1 MIQSRIWK
9 RISCAKRSVLSML
22 RTSASVTLIMS
33 SSSNHAVSV
42 LPIAFILNSCVVSIF
57 ASMKS
62 PLCNGVYGNMCWAQ
76 RQASLNGS
84 SISELGR
91 IILPKVTMSY
101 PQKLNILP
109 RMVKVILQM
118 GQRYEH
124 WDGEG
129 YPGYPSGSNLIT
141 YQVTSAVSNF
151 LRPYGL

>member
-1 MIQSRIWK
+1 
-9 RISCAKRSVLSML
+9 ML

-76 RQASLNGS
+76 RQASLNGG

-124 WDGEG
+124 
-129 YPGYPSGSNLIT
+129 
-141 YQVTSAVSNF
+141 
-151 LRPYGL
+151 